1 MTIYFTGG
9 KSNGNNKRFF
19 TRGYVQRIL
28 RWAYHNQANS
38 ESSDLGN
45 FQFINLLYDA
55 RFEGMEVD
63 VQTLALL
70 QQLPN
75 GFKSVTR
82 SKANLFT
89 IRDKPIE
96 YGWHVDT
103 DIDNFKT
110 LLYYINT
117 NNGGTAF
124 ETGEFVK
131 SEQNTA
137 VVVDG
142 NIPHQS
148 VGQTDT
154 NVRLLI
160 NINYLEA

>member
-1 MTIYFTGG
+1 MEVIKDFLPEDMFKEFYDVYTGY
-9 KSNGNNKRFF
+9 NR
-19 TRGYVQRIL
+19 V

-75 GFKSVTR
+75 GFKSVIR

-89 IRDKPIE
+89 IR
-96 YGWHVDT
+96 
-103 DIDNFKT
+103 
-110 LLYYINT
+110 T
-117 NNGGTAF
+117 NLIASWGTP
-124 ETGEFVK
+124 
-131 SEQNTA
+131 S
-137 VVVDG
+137 
-142 NIPHQS
+142 
-148 VGQTDT
+148 
-154 NVRLLI
+154 
-160 NINYLEA
+160 

>member
-1 MTIYFTGG
+1 MEVIKDFLPEDMFKEFYDVYTGY
-9 KSNGNNKRFF
+9 NR
-19 TRGYVQRIL
+19 V

-55 RFEGMEVD
+55 R
-63 VQTLALL
+63 
-70 QQLPN
+70 
-75 GFKSVTR
+75 
-82 SKANLFT
+82 ANLFT
-89 IRDKPIE
+89 VRDEPIE

>member
-1 MTIYFTGG
+1 MEVIKDFLPEDMFKEFYDVYTGY
-9 KSNGNNKRFF
+9 NR
-19 TRGYVQRIL
+19 V

-55 RFEGMEVD
+55 RFEEMEVD

-70 QQLPN
+70 QHLPN
-75 GFKSVTR
+75 GFKSVIR

-89 IRDKPIE
+89 IRDEPIE

-142 NIPHQS
+142 NIHHQS

-160 NINYLEA
+160 NINYLET